1 MGSTPTRGTISQY
14 ILSKLAEFD
23 WPPKLSNRT
32 IMVLETLGDSQ
43 GLKEGEKDMRSSNPV
58 LGRAFNQRGY
68 AAFDPSTINSDPAAL
83 ENLYNS
89 PAASSL
95 RTGRMT
101 IDDVVTRTA
110 ILFAVLVTVGAAAW
124 TLNLGGGA
132 LMLGFIGGLVLAMV
146 NIFSKTVKPALVI
159 AYAAFQGLA
168 LGTLSNMYNTAY
180 DGIVSQAI
188 LVTIS
193 AFAAMLFAYKSG
205 RIRVTPK
212 FTKVLMTALLGY
224 FVLAMVS
231 LVGSFFGASL
241 YSIGGFGLI
250 LAAGGM
256 VLAAF
261 FLILDFDQI
270 QNSINAGVPQ
280 SESWRAAFGLM
291 VTIVWLYMEVLR
303 LLSILRGND

>member
-1 MGSTPTRGTISQY
+1 MALKPYDYLAPQPPE
-14 ILSKLAEFD
+14 ILVAL
-23 WPPKLSNRT
+23 
-32 IMVLETLGDSQ
+32 Q
-43 GLKEGEKDMRSSNPV
+43 KERKDMRSSNPV

-83 ENLYNS
+83 ENLYNT

-101 IDDVVTRTA
+101 IDDVVTRTG

-132 LMLGFIGGLVLAMV
+132 MMLGVFGGFALATV
-146 NIFSKTVKPALVI
+146 NSFSKTVKPALAI

-168 LGTLSNMYNTAY
+168 LGTISHMYNTAY
-180 DGIVSQAI
+180 QGIVSQAVI
-188 LVTIS
+188 VTIC
-193 AFAAMLFAYKSG
+193 AFAGMLFAYKSG

-212 FTKVLMTALLGY
+212 FTKVLMTAMIGY
-224 FVLAMVS
+224 LVLAV
-231 LVGSFFGASL
+231 VGLISSMFGSSI
-241 YSIGGFGLI
+241 YSIGGFGLLI
-250 LAAGGM
+250 AAGGM
-256 VLAAF
+256 VLASF

-270 QNSINAGVPQ
+270 QKGVAAGMPEA
-280 SESWRAAFGLM
+280 ESWRAAFGLM

>member
-1 MGSTPTRGTISQY
+1 
-14 ILSKLAEFD
+14 LK
-23 WPPKLSNRT
+23 
-32 IMVLETLGDSQ
+32 TLGNSQ

-110 ILFAVLVTVGAAAW
+110 ILFAVLVTVGAGAW

-168 LGTLSNMYNTAY
+168 LGTLSNMYNTVY
-180 DGIVSQAI
+180 DGIVGQAI

-241 YSIGGFGLI
+241 YNIGGLGLI

-256 VLAAF
+256 VLASF

-280 SESWRAAFGLM
+280 TESWRAAFGLM

>member
-1 MGSTPTRGTISQY
+1 
-14 ILSKLAEFD
+14 LK
-23 WPPKLSNRT
+23 
-32 IMVLETLGDSQ
+32 TLGDSQ

-110 ILFAVLVTVGAAAW
+110 ILFAVLVTVGAGAW

-132 LMLGFIGGLVLAMV
+132 LLLGFIGGLVLAMV

-168 LGTLSNMYNTAY
+168 LGTLSNMYNTVY

-241 YSIGGFGLI
+241 YNIGGLGLI

-280 SESWRAAFGLM
+280 TESWRAAFGLM

>member
-1 MGSTPTRGTISQY
+1 
-14 ILSKLAEFD
+14 
-23 WPPKLSNRT
+23 
-32 IMVLETLGDSQ
+32 
-43 GLKEGEKDMRSSNPV
+43 MRSSNPV

-101 IDDVVTRTA
+101 IDDVVTRTG
-110 ILFAVLVTVGAAAW
+110 ILFAVLVTVGAVAW
-124 TLNLGGGA
+124 TLDLGGEA
-132 LMLGFIGGLVLAMV
+132 LMLGFFGGLILGMV
-146 NIFSKTVKPALVI
+146 NAFSKTVKPVLAI

-168 LGTLSNMYNTAY
+168 LGTISHMYNEMY

-193 AFAAMLFAYKSG
+193 AFAGMLFAYKSG

-212 FTKVLMTALLGY
+212 FTKVLTTALIGYLVLGLVS
-224 FVLAMVS
+224 FVAFMFT
-231 LVGSFFGASL
+231 GS
-241 YSIGGFGLI
+241 SIYNSGFGLLI
-250 LAAGGM
+250 ASGGM

-261 FLILDFDQI
+261 FLILDFDSI
-270 QNSINAGVPQ
+270 QKGIAAGAPE

-291 VTIVWLYMEVLR
+291 VTIVWLYLEVLR
-303 LLSILRGND
+303 VLSILRGDD

>member
-1 MGSTPTRGTISQY
+1 
-14 ILSKLAEFD
+14 LK
-23 WPPKLSNRT
+23 
-32 IMVLETLGDSQ
+32 TLGDSQ

-110 ILFAVLVTVGAAAW
+110 ILFAVLVTVGAGAW

-132 LMLGFIGGLVLAMV
+132 LLLGFIGGLVLAMV
-146 NIFSKTVKPALVI
+146 NVFSKTVKPALVI

-168 LGTLSNMYNTAY
+168 LGTLSNMYNTVY

>member
-1 MGSTPTRGTISQY
+1 
-14 ILSKLAEFD
+14 LK
-23 WPPKLSNRT
+23 
-32 IMVLETLGDSQ
+32 TLGNSQ

-110 ILFAVLVTVGAAAW
+110 ILFAVLVTVGAGAW

-132 LMLGFIGGLVLAMV
+132 LLLGFIGGLVLAMV

-168 LGTLSNMYNTAY
+168 LGTLSNMYNTVY

-241 YSIGGFGLI
+241 YNIGGLGLI

-280 SESWRAAFGLM
+280 TESWRAAFGLM

>member
-1 MGSTPTRGTISQY
+1 
-14 ILSKLAEFD
+14 LK
-23 WPPKLSNRT
+23 
-32 IMVLETLGDSQ
+32 TLGNSQ

-110 ILFAVLVTVGAAAW
+110 ILFAVLVTVGAGAW

-168 LGTLSNMYNTAY
+168 LGTLSNMYNTVY

-241 YSIGGFGLI
+241 YNIGGLGLI

-256 VLAAF
+256 VLASF

-280 SESWRAAFGLM
+280 TESWRAAFGLM

>member
-1 MGSTPTRGTISQY
+1 
-14 ILSKLAEFD
+14 LK
-23 WPPKLSNRT
+23 
-32 IMVLETLGDSQ
+32 TLGDSQ

-132 LMLGFIGGLVLAMV
+132 LLLGFIGGLVLAMV
-146 NIFSKTVKPALVI
+146 NIFSKTVKPALVV

-168 LGTLSNMYNTAY
+168 LGTLSNMYNTVY

>member
-1 MGSTPTRGTISQY
+1 LSVPIFSPHRHLALRLSRFTTTRSSGGPT
-14 ILSKLAEFD
+14 K
-23 WPPKLSNRT
+23 
-32 IMVLETLGDSQ
+32 
-43 GLKEGEKDMRSSNPV
+43 GEKDMRSSNPV

-168 LGTLSNMYNTAY
+168 LGTLSNMYNTVY

-256 VLAAF
+256 VLASF

>member
-1 MGSTPTRGTISQY
+1 
-14 ILSKLAEFD
+14 LK
-23 WPPKLSNRT
+23 
-32 IMVLETLGDSQ
+32 TLGDSQ

-146 NIFSKTVKPALVI
+146 NVFSKTVKPALVI

-168 LGTLSNMYNTAY
+168 LGTQSNMYNTVY

>member
-1 MGSTPTRGTISQY
+1 
-14 ILSKLAEFD
+14 LK
-23 WPPKLSNRT
+23 
-32 IMVLETLGDSQ
+32 TLGNSQ

-132 LMLGFIGGLVLAMV
+132 LLLGFIGGLVLAMV
-146 NIFSKTVKPALVI
+146 NVFSKSVKPALVI

-168 LGTLSNMYNTAY
+168 LGTLSNMYNTVY

>member
-1 MGSTPTRGTISQY
+1 
-14 ILSKLAEFD
+14 
-23 WPPKLSNRT
+23 
-32 IMVLETLGDSQ
+32 
-43 GLKEGEKDMRSSNPV
+43 MRSSNPV

-83 ENLYNS
+83 ENLYNT
-89 PAASSL
+89 PAASSM

-101 IDDVVTRTA
+101 IDDVVTRTG

-124 TLNLGGGA
+124 TLNLGTGA
-132 LMLGFIGGLVLAMV
+132 LLFGFLGGFVLAMV
-146 NIFSKTVKPALVI
+146 NTFSKTVKPALAI

-168 LGTLSNMYNTAY
+168 LGTLSHMYNTVY

-193 AFAAMLFAYKSG
+193 AFAGMLFAYKSG

-212 FTKVLMTALLGY
+212 FTKVLTTALIGYLVLG
-224 FVLAMVS
+224 LVS
-231 LVGSFFGASL
+231 LVGSFFGASI
-241 YSIGGFGLI
+241 YNVGGLGLI
-250 LAAGGM
+250 IATGGM

-270 QNSINAGVPQ
+270 AQGVAIGAPE
-280 SESWRAAFGLM
+280 SESWRASFGLM

-303 LLSILRGND
+303 FLSILRGDD

>member
-1 MGSTPTRGTISQY
+1 
-14 ILSKLAEFD
+14 
-23 WPPKLSNRT
+23 
-32 IMVLETLGDSQ
+32 
-43 GLKEGEKDMRSSNPV
+43 MRSSNPV

-101 IDDVVTRTA
+101 IDDVVTRTG
-110 ILFAVLVTVGAAAW
+110 ILFAVLVTVGAVAW
-124 TLNLGGGA
+124 SLDLEGTA
-132 LMLGFIGGLVLAMV
+132 LMFGFIGGFVLAMV
-146 NIFSKTVKPALVI
+146 NSFSKTVKPVLAI

-168 LGTLSNMYNTAY
+168 LGTISHLYDEMYDN
-180 DGIVSQAI
+180 IVSQAI

-193 AFAAMLFAYKSG
+193 AFAGMLFAYKSG

-212 FTKVLMTALLGY
+212 FTKVLTTALIGYLVLGLVS
-224 FVLAMVS
+224 FVAFLFT
-231 LVGSFFGASL
+231 GS
-241 YSIGGFGLI
+241 SIYNSGFGLLI
-250 LAAGGM
+250 ASGGM

-261 FLILDFDQI
+261 FLILDFDSI
-270 QNSINAGVPQ
+270 QKGIAAGAPE

-291 VTIVWLYMEVLR
+291 VTIVWLYLEVLR
-303 LLSILRGND
+303 VLSILRGDD